1 MRRTEKGDV
10 PAPSLPPPAKTADA
24 PARAEAARRPHHLQ
38 AHPSQA
44 TSAGGLVVLYD
55 ADCAFCTASVRRLRR
70 WDRDGK
76 FDLVPLQSAATS
88 PDPALRA
95 AAARYPLQTALHVV
109 DRRTGR
115 VSAGG
120 RAMLTILDAL
130 PGGRLLRPW
139 AALPTVPV
147 MADLVYGV
155 VSDRRQDL
163 GWAVGI
169 RHEVACP
176 VHGGET
182 KGD

>member
-1 MRRTEKGDV
+1 MTRTENGDV
-10 PAPSLPPPAKTADA
+10 PTPSSARPADAGTPA
-24 PARAEAARRPHHLQ
+24 PARKPHHLQ
-38 AHPSQA
+38 AHPSGPA
-44 TSAGGLVVLYD
+44 SAHAIVVLYD
-55 ADCAFCTASVRRLRR
+55 ADCPFCTASVRRLRR

-76 FDLVPLQSAATS
+76 FDLVPLQSAETS

-95 AAARYPLQTALHVV
+95 AAKRYPLQTALHVV

-139 AALPTVPV
+139 AALPTVPA
-147 MADLVYGV
+147 MADLVYGM
-155 VSDRRQDL
+155 VSDRRADL

-176 VHGGET
+176 VHGRET
-182 KGD
+182 AGD

>member
-1 MRRTEKGDV
+1 MPMTRTENGDV
-10 PAPSLPPPAKTADA
+10 PAPSSARPTATA
-24 PARAEAARRPHHLQ
+24 GEARARRPHHLQ
-38 AHPSQA
+38 AHPSDPA
-44 TSAGGLVVLYD
+44 SAHRLVVLYD

-88 PDPALRA
+88 SDPTLRA
-95 AAARYPLQTALHVV
+95 AAARYPLQAALHVV

-147 MADLVYGV
+147 VADLVYGV

-182 KGD
+182 AGD